1 MTKDLVTLAEVKAGL
16 REESGDDDNFLSS
29 LISGASGSIV
39 AYLKSSAK
47 EFFDDDGNVM
57 SDKVPAEVKLATIR
71 LVGIMFRNPDH
82 DTDGAFSQGRL
93 PFMVSAGIHHLR
105 VPTLA

>member
-1 MTKDLVTLAEVKAGL
+1 MTKDLVALAEVKAGL
-16 REESGDDDNFLSS
+16 REESGDDDDLLKG
-29 LISGASGSIV
+29 LISGASGSII
-39 AYLKSSAK
+39 AYLKSSASAFLD
-47 EFFDDDGNVM
+47 EDGNVVP
-57 SDKVPAEVKLATIR
+57 DRIPAEVKTATIR

-93 PFMVSAGIHHLR
+93 PFMVTAGIHHLR

>member
-16 REESGDDDNFLSS
+16 REESGDDDAFLSS
-29 LISGASGSIV
+29 LISGASGSII
-39 AYLKSSAK
+39 AYLKSSANAFLD
-47 EFFDDDGNVM
+47 EDGNVVP
-57 SDKVPAEVKLATIR
+57 DKIPAEVKTATIR

>member
-1 MTKDLVTLAEVKAGL
+1 MTKDLITLAEVKAGL
-16 REESGDDDNFLSS
+16 REESGDDDDLLKG
-29 LISGASGSIV
+29 LISGASGSII
-39 AYLKSSAK
+39 AYLKSSANAFL
-47 EFFDDDGNVM
+47 EDGNVVP
-57 SDKVPAEVKLATIR
+57 DKIPAEVKTATIR

-93 PFMVSAGIHHLR
+93 PFMVTAGIHHLR

>member
-1 MTKDLVTLAEVKAGL
+1 MTKDLVTLAEVKSGL
-16 REESGDDDNFLSS
+16 REESGDDDDLLKG

-47 EFFDDDGNVM
+47 EFFDDSGNVVP
-57 SDKVPAEVKLATIR
+57 DKVPSEVKTATIR

-82 DTDGAFSQGRL
+82 DTDGAFLQGRL

>member
-16 REESGDDDNFLSS
+16 REEGGDDDDFLAS
-29 LISGASGSIV
+29 LISGASGSII
-39 AYLKSSAK
+39 AYLKSSANA
-47 EFFDDDGNVM
+47 FLDDGNVVPN
-57 SDKVPAEVKLATIR
+57 KVPAEVKLATIR